1 MTKITL
7 SEQEFINL
15 YKKLSITQLA
25 NLLGVS
31 RLTIYRTAKQYGLT
45 KQEAVEDRIV
55 LTDKKSETL
64 SNGTYLVNKD
74 QFIRLY
80 NLLTTQKLAAHY
92 GVSRM
97 CIWRKAKQLGLSK
110 RYNKL
115 S

>member
-7 SEQEFINL
+7 SEKDFKSI
-15 YKKLSITQLA
+15 YKKLSTAQLA

-31 RLTIYRTAKQYGLT
+31 RITIYKTAKQYGLI
-45 KQEAVEDRIV
+45 KREAIEDKLI
-55 LTDKKSETL
+55 LTDAKSEIL
-64 SNGTYLVNKD
+64 NNGVHLVNKD

-110 RYNKL
+110 RKSKL

>member
-7 SEQEFINL
+7 SEQDFKSF
-15 YKKLSITQLA
+15 YKKLSTTQLA
-25 NLLGVS
+25 NLLGVN
-31 RLTIYRTAKQYGLT
+31 RITIYRTAKQYGLT
-45 KQEAVEDRIV
+45 KQKTIADKLILTEA
-55 LTDKKSETL
+55 KSEIL
-64 SNGTYLVNKD
+64 SNGVYLVNRD

-110 RYNKL
+110 RK
-115 S
+115 

>member
-1 MTKITL
+1 MYKITL
-7 SEQEFINL
+7 SEKDFKSF

-45 KQEAVEDRIV
+45 KQEAIGDKLI
-55 LTDKKSETL
+55 LTEAKSEIL

-97 CIWRKAKQLGLSK
+97 SIWRKAKQLGLSK
-110 RYNKL
+110 RKTKL